1 MKIALV
7 YPPTCDPTAPYLAVP
22 ALTGFLRANGV
33 EVLPVD
39 ANVEAYDALLRRAPM
54 EALRERIERR
64 VARLEERAS
73 LDHGEQLEYL
83 ALWQARGDAHAVPE
97 GIDEAVAILRDPVRF
112 FDGEQYARAVDTI
125 DAGLRVIS
133 AAHAP
138 LQLDFTG
145 YRTPFAFTTPEEI
158 ARDAT
163 PERDPFDAYVVNVLA
178 PRLRAAG
185 VRRRRALALL
195 PRAAAARLRV
205 RPQAAARA
213 AGRAPHDRRARH
225 HAAAHPPAGARARGG
240 AGAVRHGRRLRGRAH
255 AAGPLSRARRA
266 RRPGDAAR
274 ALRGIPNLVQR
285 DRMLGAKFTPGEAS
299 EDMRALPPPDF
310 DGLALDKYFSP
321 VLTLPYDPTRGCYWG
336 KCTFCHYGLA
346 EVGTAS
352 YRERAVETCVE
363 HLAALSAK
371 HGTRQFYL
379 SQDSVAPK
387 TIVKLAGALADAGL
401 ELRWAT
407 DLKPERYL
415 TAERAETLRRGGAV
429 ACALGVESA
438 SPRVLELI
446 DKGAPVAV
454 VSDVI
459 GHLAAAGIAA
469 EAMCFTGFPTET
481 LADAL
486 ATLRFLDDRRDEVAA
501 FIVGQF
507 DLTHGALVAQT
518 PERFGIREVW
528 QVEGDTL
535 GTGLFFEEETPPMR
549 DGEPA
554 QLDDALDTL
563 SSSWLLRRYP
573 WAGSLSTAHTV
584 LYYDRHGRDVFRRLA
599 SVVRG
604 GVIGASAKVVPARF
618 DLDAAARALSREA
631 EAWQHLVR
639 VARKVSRQA
648 YGAVTADFTSL
659 PAAPGRYRVRAGEV
673 PVAVRARRARPPSPE
688 LAQRP
693 RLTRRQGA
701 HVESSGSRDT

>member
-7 YPPTCDPTAPYLAVP
+7 YPPTCDPTAPYLAIP

-54 EALRERIERR
+54 EALRARVEDRI
-64 VARLEERAS
+64 AGLETRAS

-158 ARDAT
+158 ARDAS
-163 PERDPFDAYVVNVLA
+163 PERDPFDGYVVDVLA

-185 VRRRRALALL
+185 VQAVGLSLCFPGQLQPAFAFGLKLRRLLPGVHLTIGGPAITQLLIRLQGPALAAALGPFDSAVVYEGEHTLLALCRALD
-195 PRAAAARLRV
+195 
-205 RPQAAARA
+205 Q
-213 AGRAPHDRRARH
+213 
-225 HAAAHPPAGARARGG
+225 
-240 AGAVRHGRRLRGRAH
+240 
-255 AAGPLSRARRA
+255 S
-266 RRPGDAAR
+266 GDVAR

-285 DRMLGAKFTPGEAS
+285 DRLLGARFTPGEGS

-310 DGLALDKYFSP
+310 EGLALDKYFSP
-321 VLTLPYDPTRGCYWG
+321 FLTLPYDPTRGCYWG

-346 EVGTAS
+346 EIGTAS

-363 HLAALSAK
+363 HLTALSAK
-371 HGTRQFYL
+371 HGTRYFYL

-387 TIVKLAGALADAGL
+387 TIVKLAGALGDAGL
-401 ELRWAT
+401 NLRWAT

-415 TAERAETLRRGGAV
+415 TADRAETLRRGGAV

-438 SPRVLELI
+438 SPRVLDLI
-446 DKGAPVAV
+446 DKGAPIEV

-459 GHLAAAGIAA
+459 ERLAGAGIAA

-481 LADAL
+481 LDDAL
-486 ATLRFLDDRRDEVAA
+486 ETVRFLDDRRDDVAA
-501 FIVGQF
+501 FLVGQF
-507 DLTHGALVAQT
+507 DLTHGALVAQA

-535 GTGLFFEEETPPMR
+535 GTGLFFEEETPPLR
-549 DGEPA
+549 EGEPA
-554 QLDDALDTL
+554 QLDDALDRL
-563 SSSWLLRRYP
+563 SAGWLLRRYP

-584 LYYDRHGRDVFRRLA
+584 LYYDRYGRDVFRRLA
-599 SVVRG
+599 AVVRG
-604 GVIGASAKVVPARF
+604 GVIGASAKVVAARF
-618 DLDAAARALSREA
+618 DLQDAAEALAREA

-639 VARKVSRQA
+639 VARKVSRAA
-648 YGAVTADFTSL
+648 YGEVTADFTSL
-659 PAAPGRYRVRAGEV
+659 ESTPRRYRVRAGEA
-673 PVAVRARRARPPSPE
+673 PVAVRAGARGRRPPNSPNA
-688 LAQRP
+688 L
-693 RLTRRQGA
+693 G
-701 HVESSGSRDT
+701 

>member
-1 MKIALV
+1 MKIALI

-22 ALTGFLRANGV
+22 ALTGFLRTSGV

-39 ANVEAYDALLRRAPM
+39 ANIEAYDALLRRAPM
-54 EALRERIERR
+54 AVFRDRIEERL
-64 VARLEERAS
+64 ARLEERAA
-73 LDHGEQLEYL
+73 LDHGQQLEYH
-83 ALWQARGDAHAVPE
+83 ALWQARGDAQTVPE

-112 FDGEQYARAVDTI
+112 FDGQEYARAVDTI

-158 ARDAT
+158 AHDAT
-163 PERDPFDAYVVNVLA
+163 PERDPFDSYIVGTLA

-185 VRRRRALALL
+185 VRAVGLSLCFPGQLQPAFAFGLKLKRELPGVHLTVGGPAITQLLIRMRERGPALAAALGPFDTAVVYEGEHTLLALVRAL
-195 PRAAAARLRV
+195 
-205 RPQAAARA
+205 
-213 AGRAPHDRRARH
+213 DE
-225 HAAAHPPAGARARGG
+225 
-240 AGAVRHGRRLRGRAH
+240 HGDD
-255 AAGPLSRARRA
+255 P
-266 RRPGDAAR
+266 R

-285 DRMLGAKFTPGEAS
+285 DRMLGARFLPGEAS

-310 DGLALDKYFSP
+310 DGMPLDKYLSP

-352 YRERAVETCVE
+352 YRERSVESCVA
-363 HLAALSAK
+363 HLASLSARY
-371 HGTRQFYL
+371 GTRHFYL

-401 ELRWAT
+401 DLRWAT

-415 TAERAETLRRGGAV
+415 TAARAEELRRGGAV

-438 SPRVLELI
+438 SPRVLGLI
-446 DKGAPVAV
+446 DKGAPVEV

-459 GHLAAAGIAA
+459 GRLSAAGIAA

-486 ATLRFLDDRRDEVAA
+486 MTLSFLDDRRDQVAA
-501 FIVGQF
+501 FLVGQF
-507 DLTHGALVAQT
+507 DLTHGALVAQA
-518 PERFGIREVW
+518 PERFGIRETW

-535 GTGLFFEEETPPMR
+535 GTGLFFEEETPPLR
-549 DGEPA
+549 DDEPA
-554 QLDDALDTL
+554 QLDEALDAL
-563 SSSWLLRRYP
+563 SSGWLLRRYP

-599 SVVRG
+599 AVVTG
-604 GVIGASAKVVPARF
+604 GVIGASTRSMTARF
-618 DLDAAARALSREA
+618 DLEAVAGSLAREA
-631 EAWQHLVR
+631 EAWHQLVR
-639 VARKVSRQA
+639 VVRRVSRQA
-648 YGAVTADFTSL
+648 YGAVTADFGAL
-659 PAAPGRYRVRAGEV
+659 PEAPRRYRVRAGAT
-673 PVAVRARRARPPSPE
+673 PVAVRTGPRGRRPPNSPNA
-688 LAQRP
+688 L
-693 RLTRRQGA
+693 G
-701 HVESSGSRDT
+701 

>member
-1 MKIALV
+1 
-7 YPPTCDPTAPYLAVP
+7 
-22 ALTGFLRANGV
+22 
-33 EVLPVD
+33 
-39 ANVEAYDALLRRAPM
+39 M

-125 DAGLRVIS
+125 DAALRVIS

-145 YRTPFAFTTPEEI
+145 YRTPFALHD
-158 ARDAT
+158 ARGDRA
-163 PERDPFDAYVVNVLA
+163 RRHARARSVR
-178 PRLRAAG
+178 RLR
-185 VRRRRALALL
+185 RERA
-195 PRAAAARLRV
+195 RAAAAR
-205 RPQAAARA
+205 
-213 AGRAPHDRRARH
+213 
-225 HAAAHPPAGARARGG
+225 
-240 AGAVRHGRRLRGRAH
+240 RGRPAPSGSRS
-255 AAGPLSRARRA
+255 ASPGSCSPPSRSASSCGASCRACTSRSAGPPSRSCSSACAGPRSRRRSGRSTRPSSTRASTRCWPSVARSTSTSSPAMPRALSAASRTSCSAIACWARSSRPA
-266 RRPGDAAR
+266 RPARTCGPCRRPTSTGWR
-274 ALRGIPNLVQR
+274 STSTSRR
-285 DRMLGAKFTPGEAS
+285 
-299 EDMRALPPPDF
+299 
-310 DGLALDKYFSP
+310 

-352 YRERAVETCVE
+352 YRERAVETCVA

-371 HGTRQFYL
+371 HGTRHFYL

-407 DLKPERYL
+407 DLKPEQYL

-501 FIVGQF
+501 FIVGAVRSHARRARRA
-507 DLTHGALVAQT
+507 DAGALRHPRGLAGRGRHAGHGAVLRGGDAADARRRARPARRRPRHAV
-518 PERFGIREVW
+518 
-528 QVEGDTL
+528 VELAAPSLPVGRL
-535 GTGLFFEEETPPMR
+535 AV
-549 DGEPA
+549 DGAHGP
-554 QLDDALDTL
+554 
-563 SSSWLLRRYP
+563 LLRPPR
-573 WAGSLSTAHTV
+573 A
-584 LYYDRHGRDVFRRLA
+584 RRLSA
-599 SVVRG
+599 PGVGRARRRDRG
-604 GVIGASAKVVPARF
+604 QRQGRAGALRSRRRRRARS
-618 DLDAAARALSREA
+618 RREA

-673 PVAVRARRARPPSPE
+673 PVAVRAGARGRRPPNSPNA
-688 LAQRP
+688 L
-693 RLTRRQGA
+693 G
-701 HVESSGSRDT
+701 

>member
-1 MKIALV
+1 MKIALI

-22 ALTGFLRANGV
+22 ALTGFLRTSGV
-33 EVLPVD
+33 EVLPID
-39 ANVEAYDALLRRAPM
+39 ANIEAYDALLRRAPM
-54 EALRERIERR
+54 AAFRDRIEERL
-64 VARLEERAS
+64 ARLEERAV
-73 LDHGEQLEYL
+73 LDHGQQLEYH

-112 FDGEQYARAVDTI
+112 FDGEEYARAVDTT

-158 ARDAT
+158 AHDAT
-163 PERDPFDAYVVNVLA
+163 PERDPFDSYIVDTLA

-185 VRRRRALALL
+185 VRAVGLSLCFPGQLQPAFAFGLKLRRELPGVHLTVGGPAITQLLIRMRERGPALAAALGPFDTAVVYEGEHTLLALVRAL
-195 PRAAAARLRV
+195 
-205 RPQAAARA
+205 
-213 AGRAPHDRRARH
+213 DE
-225 HAAAHPPAGARARGG
+225 
-240 AGAVRHGRRLRGRAH
+240 HGDD
-255 AAGPLSRARRA
+255 P
-266 RRPGDAAR
+266 R
-274 ALRGIPNLVQR
+274 ALRGIANLVRR
-285 DRMLGAKFTPGEAS
+285 DRMLGATFTPGEAS

-310 DGLALDKYFSP
+310 DGMPLDKYLSP

-352 YRERAVETCVE
+352 YRERSVETCVA
-363 HLAALSAK
+363 HLASLSAK
-371 HGTRQFYL
+371 YGTRHFYL

-387 TIVKLAGALADAGL
+387 TIVKLAGAMADAGL
-401 ELRWAT
+401 DLRWAT

-415 TAERAETLRRGGAV
+415 TAERAEELRRGGAV

-438 SPRVLELI
+438 SPRVLGLI
-446 DKGAPVAV
+446 DKGAPVEV

-459 GHLAAAGIAA
+459 GRLSAAGIAA

-486 ATLRFLDDRRDEVAA
+486 TTLSFLDDRRDQVAA
-501 FIVGQF
+501 FLVGQF
-507 DLTHGALVAQT
+507 DLTHGALVAQA

-535 GTGLFFEEETPPMR
+535 GTGLFFEEETPPLR
-549 DGEPA
+549 DDEPA
-554 QLDDALDTL
+554 QLDEALDAL
-563 SSSWLLRRYP
+563 SSGWLLRRYP

-599 SVVRG
+599 AVVTG
-604 GVIGASAKVVPARF
+604 GVIGASTRSLPARF
-618 DLDAAARALSREA
+618 DLAAAAGALAREA
-631 EAWQHLVR
+631 EAWHHLVR
-639 VARKVSRQA
+639 VVRKVSREV
-648 YGAVTADFTSL
+648 YGAVTADFGSL
-659 PAAPGRYRVRAGEV
+659 PEAPRRYRVRAGAT
-673 PVAVRARRARPPSPE
+673 PVAVRTAVRGRRPPNSPNA
-688 LAQRP
+688 L
-693 RLTRRQGA
+693 G
-701 HVESSGSRDT
+701 

>member
-185 VRRRRALALL
+185 VRAVGLSLCFPGQLQPAFAFGLKLRRELPGVHLTIGGPAITQLL
-195 PRAAAARLRV
+195 I
-205 RPQAAARA
+205 
-213 AGRAPHDRRARH
+213 
-225 HAAAHPPAGARARGG
+225 
-240 AGAVRHGRRLRGRAH
+240 RLRGPALAAALGPFDTAVVYEGEHTLLALCRALDEH
-255 AAGPLSRARRA
+255 VE
-266 RRPGDAAR
+266 PGDAAR

-371 HGTRQFYL
+371 HGTRHFYL

-407 DLKPERYL
+407 DLKPEQYL

-618 DLDAAARALSREA
+618 DLDAAAEALSREA

-659 PAAPGRYRVRAGEV
+659 PTAPGRYRVRAGEV
-673 PVAVRARRARPPSPE
+673 PVAVRAGARGRRPPNSPNA
-688 LAQRP
+688 L
-693 RLTRRQGA
+693 G
-701 HVESSGSRDT
+701 

>member
-1 MKIALV
+1 MKIALI

-22 ALTGFLRANGV
+22 ALTGFLRTSGV

-39 ANVEAYDALLRRAPM
+39 ANIEAYDALLRRAPM
-54 EALRERIERR
+54 AAFRDRVEARL
-64 VARLEERAS
+64 ARLEERAS
-73 LDHGEQLEYL
+73 LDHGEQLEYH

-112 FDGEQYARAVDTI
+112 FDGEEYARAVDTI
-125 DAGLRVIS
+125 DAGLRVVS

-158 ARDAT
+158 AHDAT
-163 PERDPFDAYVVNVLA
+163 PERDPFDSYVVGTLA

-185 VRRRRALALL
+185 VGAVGLSLCFPGQLQPAFAFGLKLRRELPGVHLTIGGPAITQLLVRMRQRGPALAAALGPFDTAVVYEGEHTLLALVRAL
-195 PRAAAARLRV
+195 
-205 RPQAAARA
+205 
-213 AGRAPHDRRARH
+213 DE
-225 HAAAHPPAGARARGG
+225 
-240 AGAVRHGRRLRGRAH
+240 HGDD
-255 AAGPLSRARRA
+255 P
-266 RRPGDAAR
+266 R

-285 DRMLGAKFTPGEAS
+285 DRMLGARFVPGEAS

-310 DGLALDKYFSP
+310 DGMPLDKYLSP

-352 YRERAVETCVE
+352 YRERSVETCVA
-363 HLAALSAK
+363 HLASLSARY
-371 HGTRQFYL
+371 GTRHFYL

-387 TIVKLAGALADAGL
+387 TIVKLAGAMADAGL
-401 ELRWAT
+401 DLRWAT

-415 TAERAETLRRGGAV
+415 TAERAVALRRGGAV

-446 DKGAPVAV
+446 DKGAPVEV

-459 GHLAAAGIAA
+459 GRLAAAGIAA

-486 ATLRFLDDRRDEVAA
+486 TTLSFLDDRRDQVAA
-501 FIVGQF
+501 FLVGQF
-507 DLTHGALVAQT
+507 DLTHGALVAQA

-535 GTGLFFEEETPPMR
+535 GTGLFFEEETPPLR
-549 DGEPA
+549 DEEPA
-554 QLDDALDTL
+554 QLDQALDAL
-563 SSSWLLRRYP
+563 SSGWLLRRYP

-599 SVVRG
+599 AVVRG
-604 GVIGASAKVVPARF
+604 GVIGGSTRSLPARF
-618 DLDAAARALSREA
+618 DLEAAAEALAREA
-631 EAWQHLVR
+631 EAWHHLVR
-639 VARKVSRQA
+639 VVRKVSREV
-648 YGAVTADFTSL
+648 YGAVTADFGSL
-659 PAAPGRYRVRAGEV
+659 PEAPRRYRVRAGAA
-673 PVAVRARRARPPSPE
+673 PVAVRAAARGRRPPNSPNA
-688 LAQRP
+688 L
-693 RLTRRQGA
+693 G
-701 HVESSGSRDT
+701 